1 MANKLCLN
9 VAKTEF
15 MLIGTRQTLRLLGS
29 KQVKI
34 QIEGENISQDEKAKS
49 LCVLIDDNLTQKN
62 HVDEISK
69 KISSGTGALKRLQPF
84 ASSNTAK
91 NIYNYLIQPHFGYCC
106 TVWDGINNQLTRK
119 LHQLQNRVARVVT
132 KSSYEISSSPLL
144 NT

>member
-1 MANKLCLN
+1 MANKLSLN

-15 MLIGTRQTLRLLGS
+15 MLIGTRQTLRLLRS

-69 KISSGTGALKRLQPF
+69 KISSSTGALKRLQPF

-91 NIYNYLIQPHFGYCC
+91 KIYNSLIQPHFGCC

-144 NT
+144 NS